1 MGPGRLLRAN
11 EPRGRDAAGAVRY
24 VSPWP
29 TMDAQVAYKF
39 GNKESGWKKWFA
51 NTTAR
56 LGGTNVLDRS
66 APFAAGAFND
76 FYDVKTHS
84 SRGRFLY
91 TQITKQF

>member
-1 MGPGRLLRAN
+1 MRPFKYTRAADIGTAMLAASAN
-11 EPRGRDAAGAVRY
+11 KDAKYIA
-24 VSPWP
+24 
-29 TMDAQVAYKF
+29 
-39 GNKESGWKKWFA
+39 
-51 NTTAR
+51 
-56 LGGTNVLDRS
+56 GGTNILDRS